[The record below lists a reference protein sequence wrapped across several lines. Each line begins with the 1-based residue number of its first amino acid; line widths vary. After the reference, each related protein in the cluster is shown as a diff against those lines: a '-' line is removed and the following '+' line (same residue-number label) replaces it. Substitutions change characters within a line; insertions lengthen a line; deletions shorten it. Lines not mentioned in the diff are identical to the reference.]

1 MNRLLHLDL
10 GQKSERNAW
19 YLVLEM
25 FWAAILASAAAF
37 NAAFALRLGATNTQI
52 GLLTSLPALLAVIV
66 SIPAGRF
73 LQRKR
78 RHKPWILT
86 ALTLARSGYLL
97 VALLPWLHLAGIPL
111 GEQVIL
117 TLIVFTIPVHFFNVG
132 FIPMLAEVTSE
143 ERRAAIFSARNIAY
157 NASVT
162 VLVFLFGQWL
172 SRVSFPIN
180 YQAMFIFGF
189 ATSLLSLFYLIKVD
203 VPDFPVIQ
211 PQERPRLS
219 LREQVRRLRE
229 SAASYPGFFRIT
241 TNTFMHGMGVWMAA
255 PLYILYYVRNLG
267 ASDAWIGLQAMI
279 ASSGIILGYIMW
291 RWILAR
297 WKESKTL
304 KRTIVCL
311 GLFPVLV
318 GLSPSLTPIL
328 FAVAL
333 NNLIVPGVNLSHFN
347 TLLKVTPPDKRPEYT
362 ALYMAFVNIG
372 IFIFP
377 MLGVALADWLGL
389 RPVLIGCGIFSI
401 LGSTS
406 FWFRPVI
413 SE

>member
-1 MNRLLHLDL
+1 MYRLFHLDL
-10 GQKSERNAW
+10 GQKSDRNAW

-25 FWAAILASAAAF
+25 FWAAILASAALF

-97 VALLPWLHLAGIPL
+97 VALLPWLHLAGMPL

-117 TLIVFTIPVHFFNVG
+117 ALIAFTIPVHFFNVG
-132 FIPMLAEVTSE
+132 FIPMLAEVISE

-172 SRVSFPIN
+172 SRVPFPVN
-180 YQAMFIFGF
+180 YHAMFIFGF
-189 ATSLLSLFYLIKVD
+189 ATSMLSLFYLIKVD
-203 VPDFPVIQ
+203 VPDFPAIQ

-219 LREQVRRLRE
+219 LKEQVRQLRE

-241 TNTFMHGMGVWMAA
+241 TNTFLHGMGVWMAA
-255 PLYILYYVRNLG
+255 PLYILYFVRNLG

-279 ASSGIILGYIMW
+279 ASSGIILGYMLW
-291 RWILAR
+291 RCILIR

-328 FAVAL
+328 LAVAL

-377 MLGVALADWLGL
+377 MLGVALANWLGL

-406 FWFRPVI
+406 FWFRPVV